1 MEHCVVCLENSDSSD
16 VSKGIMC
23 KKGHYLDNIC
33 LNNYLS
39 NNILSQIYKL
49 RQNRCQV
56 ECVFPGCEVYYD
68 PIILYTRLYLRE
80 RSRYLSILTD
90 VLNADIREMHRAL
103 LDTLVLHCPTCQTSV
118 DPSPDACS
126 AVMCLNCGGYYC
138 NFCFEAFSEYASE
151 KNRALAHAH
160 VAGHHT
166 AADPNDRSAFL
177 PNDVLLAGPMH
188 QLLLWISL
196 FDAVI
201 GIPAIQATMRGERK
215 AGDFGLS
222 GPSDGAKMAKYELNE
237 LLNGRLAMCAIG
249 GIATQTVLTGHG
261 FPYL

>member
-1 MEHCVVCLENSDSSD
+1 MITIYIYPKNSIGGTDFKGGKFQFDPLGLSETYSPLVPFFREAELRHGRTAMLAVVGFIVTDF
-16 VSKGIMC
+16 VRI
-23 KKGHYLDNIC
+23 
-33 LNNYLS
+33 
-39 NNILSQIYKL
+39 
-49 RQNRCQV
+49 
-56 ECVFPGCEVYYD
+56 PGDAYSFE
-68 PIILYTRLYLRE
+68 
-80 RSRYLSILTD
+80 SIPKT
-90 VLNADIREMHRAL
+90 
-103 LDTLVLHCPTCQTSV
+103 V
-118 DPSPDACS
+118 D
-126 AVMCLNCGGYYC
+126 
-138 NFCFEAFSEYASE
+138 
-151 KNRALAHAH
+151 AH
-160 VAGHHT
+160 
-166 AADPNDRSAFL
+166 
-177 PNDVLLAGPMH
+177 DVLLAGPMH